1 MVADGEKANCKVAFA
16 LIQDIKTDILIADHT
31 YIFEYAKNN
40 GIEVVIS
47 PKSNRKLKRNFN
59 DSLYSCRHI
68 VENTFLSFKCWRG
81 IATCYFKTSIAF
93 ISYFFIRFINFYL
106 YFFSILNL
114 FTLSKTGSS
123 ILSLIFY

>member
-59 DSLYSCRHI
+59 DSLY
-68 VENTFLSFKCWRG
+68 FLSFKCWRG